1 MYKIYINNIQID
13 TYNVDNIILNALLLD
28 LSSPPNRSAKFS
40 NKIIL
45 PKTANNIRALEF
57 HDEDLFFK
65 TYRADI
71 YDDTIH
77 LTSGDVN
84 VIEIKENI
92 VIQIVGEFKQLMDS
106 LKKPMYDLDIDS
118 DDFTYNLTSYTAML
132 FATSGYMNWEIWDTR
147 KNVNAGLILTAF
159 YRTLTRPCYLV
170 LNLVEKIF
178 EDAGFDVDI
187 SELDSI
193 ASDLRLIS
201 NAAAFWITFY
211 QCTNVSSS
219 LTAGVSLPLPVADAG
234 SVTVDYIWDT
244 TANQDFDEAFGT
256 FMNIFNTGHFIDNTK
271 YIIEVD
277 IDETANLEIYFR
289 PIPGT
294 DYNLQYTQ
302 EIKQTGIVFFDL
314 EHLDTGQLH
323 IRFDVNVTINQIR
336 VIAMAN
342 EKEIYISGVAHTWQ
356 DGSNLSGWSRTGAA
370 PPTET
375 LLDDFYVKAKYNL
388 PDWTQY
394 DFLKE
399 FWSMLNINIEI
410 FGSTV
415 KLTHN
420 TPDDFVNIADYISER
435 SSLKNNKDYAENNYF
450 RYNSLELGSHTKEY
464 ISNTLDKTLINL
476 KSDPTVDVD
485 NLDGAAGVTSVTK
498 TEIYSN
504 TSPGNVDEADRLSIN
519 ERFLVP
525 LAHTITGHATIT
537 QLLVFGDLTW
547 AELYNDYYADYFDF
561 LQNSRIVKYDLKLN
575 YNTYQKILNARKIYD
590 NALGRELT
598 VLRINKYNPNKLTEV
613 IAVTREI

>member
-1 MYKIYINNIQID
+1 MYKIYINNIQVD
-13 TYNVDNIILNALLLD
+13 TYNLDNIILNTLLLD
-28 LSSPPNRSAKFS
+28 LSVPPNRSARFS

-45 PKTANNIRALEF
+45 PKTANNIRAFEF

-77 LTSGDVN
+77 VASGNVN

-92 VIQIVGEFKQLMDS
+92 TIQIVGEFKQLMDS
-106 LKKPMYDLDIDS
+106 LKKPMYELDIDS
-118 DDFTYNLTSYTAML
+118 ADFTYNLTNYTALL
-132 FATSGYMNWEIWDTR
+132 FATSGYMSWEIWDTR
-147 KNVNAGLILTAF
+147 KNVNAGSILTAW

-170 LNLVEKIF
+170 LNLIEKIF
-178 EDAGFDVDI
+178 EDAGYEVDI

-219 LTAGVSLPLPVADAG
+219 LTAGVSLPLPIASAG

-244 TANQDFDEAFGT
+244 TANQDFDEPFGT
-256 FMNIFNTGHFIDNTK
+256 FINVFDTGHFIDNTK

-277 IDETANLEIYFR
+277 IDKTANIEIYFR

-294 DYNLQYTQ
+294 AYNLQYTQ
-302 EIKQTGIVFFDL
+302 EIKQTGTVFFDL

-323 IRFDVNVTINQIR
+323 IRFDIDVTINQIR
-336 VIAMAN
+336 VIGMAS
-342 EKEIYISGVAHTWQ
+342 EKEIYISGTSHTWQ

-370 PPTET
+370 PPTSA
-375 LLDDFYVKAKYNL
+375 LLDGFYVKAKYNL

-394 DFLKE
+394 EFLKE

-420 TPDDFVNIADYISER
+420 TSINFINITDYISER
-435 SSLKNNKDYAENNYF
+435 GSLKNNKDYAEKNYF
-450 RYNSLELGSHTKEY
+450 RYNSLELGSYTKEY
-464 ISNTLDKTLINL
+464 TSNTLEKTLINL
-476 KSDPTVDVD
+476 ESDSTIDVD
-485 NLDGAAGVTSVTK
+485 NLDSAVGVTAVAK
-498 TEIYSN
+498 TEIYSAS
-504 TSPGNVDEADRLSIN
+504 TPGNTDPEDRLSIN

-525 LAHTITGHATIT
+525 LAQTITGHGTIT
-537 QLLVFGDLTW
+537 QLLVFGDLAW
-547 AELYNDYYADYFDF
+547 SELYNDYYADYFDY
-561 LQNSRIVKYDLKLN
+561 LQNSRIIKYDLKLN
-575 YNTYQKILNARKIYD
+575 YNVYQKILNARKIYD

-598 VLRINKYNPNKLTEV
+598 VLRINKYNPNKLTEI